1 MKRVFICV
9 CLAVM
14 TLAAVAQVGMG
25 RRVIELDG
33 VKAEE
38 SRAMR
43 PDTVL
48 TNGEWQRVVQSQM
61 TAKECFKYM
70 RQVLARMV
78 PDYQRNVQLEDTTD
92 CKLVVTVALPLMA
105 KATNGYWYQGFYNL
119 TLTVAMKDN
128 RYRVSGENVKCQ
140 TGMEV
145 NVPGVDTS
153 QGLSFKIVSAET
165 GGGMQRDLRWR
176 AGQLVALIDKKLK
189 RQKADNEW

>member
-9 CLAVM
+9 FLAVM

-43 PDTVL
+43 PDTVMP
-48 TNGEWQRVVQSQM
+48 NGEWQRVVQTEM

-70 RQVLARMV
+70 RQAMAKVM
-78 PDYQRNVQLEDTTD
+78 PDYQRNVQLEDSTD

-105 KATNGYWYQGFYNL
+105 KTVNGYWYQGFYNL
-119 TLTVAMKDN
+119 TLTLAMKDN

-140 TGMEV
+140 TGL
-145 NVPGVDTS
+145 NVPGADNS
-153 QGLSFKIVSAET
+153 QGLSFGIVSKDT
-165 GGGMQRDLRWR
+165 NGGMQRDMRWK
-176 AGQLVALIDKKLK
+176 AGQLVALIDRTMKK
-189 RQKADNEW
+189 QKADNEW